1 MPLPRQ
7 KRLKVL
13 AQLLIRLRQ
22 RKQFVRQKRHQKI
35 VLNLPTKSLDQAEQ
49 VFKLDDEIERPRLMV
64 SLCLNSTQWFEQIES
79 FWILIKN
86 FAKKS

>member
-22 RKQFVRQKRHQKI
+22 RKQFVRQKRQQKI
-35 VLNLPTKSLDQAEQ
+35 VLNLPSKTSEETEY
-49 VFKLDDEIERPRLMV
+49 VFKLDDESELDVERPRFMV
-64 SLCLNSTQWFEQIES
+64 SLCLNCTEWFEQVES
-79 FWILIKN
+79 F
-86 FAKKS
+86 